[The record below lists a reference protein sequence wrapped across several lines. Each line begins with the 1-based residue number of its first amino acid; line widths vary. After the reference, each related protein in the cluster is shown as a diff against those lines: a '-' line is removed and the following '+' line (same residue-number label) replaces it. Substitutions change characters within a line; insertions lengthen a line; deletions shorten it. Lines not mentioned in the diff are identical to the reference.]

1 MALKKRE
8 TQKAAEEKLVKV
20 MRRWQTVEDESI
32 RMTKTIQAETEN
44 PLVRLVMEI
53 IAHDSA
59 MHRRVQ
65 QFIVD
70 SIEESPIQLS
80 PEELEKIWDHIAQHI
95 AEEKKTLEL
104 ADEARTSTRFFVQRY
119 LLNYLLEDERKHD
132 LLLDRLEEIK
142 NRIYPYA

>member
-8 TQKAAEEKLVKV
+8 TQKAEEEKLVKA
-20 MRRWQTVEDESI
+20 MRKWQVVEDESI
-32 RMTKTIQAETEN
+32 RMTKTIQAKTDN
-44 PLVRLVMEI
+44 PVVRLVMEI

-65 QFIVD
+65 QFIID
-70 SIEESPIQLS
+70 SIETNPIQLA
-80 PEELEKIWDHIAQHI
+80 PEDLEKIWDHIDRHI

-132 LLLDRLEEIK
+132 LLLERLEEIK
-142 NRIYPYA
+142 NRMYPYA

>member
-1 MALKKRE
+1 VALKKRE